1 MSEIFNKKIAL
12 EMVGDDSELLSI
24 LVQAFLSVEFSPEK
38 LNELVLSKKNAQ
50 AASYVHRVKGA
61 ARQLAMEKLAQTAQ
75 KLEDVL
81 REKNTGEVQE
91 LQKLI
96 DDFCECYAESLKTI
110 QKEAG

>member
-12 EMVGDDSELLSI
+12 EMVGDDNELLSI

-38 LNELVLSKKNAQ
+38 LNELVLSKKNAE

-61 ARQLAMEKLAQTAQ
+61 ARQLAMEKLAQTGQ

-81 REKNTGEVQE
+81 REKNTGEVQK

-96 DDFCECYAESLKTI
+96 DDFCECYDESLKTI

>member
-24 LVQAFLSVEFSPEK
+24 LVQAFLSVEFLPEK
-38 LNELVLSKKNAQ
+38 LNELVLSKKNAE

>member
-24 LVQAFLSVEFSPEK
+24 LVQAFFFFFFSPEK

-61 ARQLAMEKLAQTAQ
+61 ARQLAMEKLAQTGQ

-81 REKNTGEVQE
+81 REKNIGEVQE

-110 QKEAG
+110 QKEVG

>member
-1 MSEIFNKKIAL
+1 
-12 EMVGDDSELLSI
+12 
-24 LVQAFLSVEFSPEK
+24 
-38 LNELVLSKKNAQ
+38 
-50 AASYVHRVKGA
+50 
-61 ARQLAMEKLAQTAQ
+61 MEKLAQTGQ

-81 REKNTGEVQE
+81 REKNIGEVQE

>member
-38 LNELVLSKKNAQ
+38 LNELVLSQKNAQ

-61 ARQLAMEKLAQTAQ
+61 ARQLALEKLAQSGQ
-75 KLEDVL
+75 LLEDVL
-81 REKNTGEVQE
+81 REKQTGNTDSLKE
-91 LQKLI
+91 
-96 DDFCECYAESLKTI
+96 DFCRCYTESIAVIKDELT
-110 QKEAG
+110 GR

>member
-38 LNELVLSKKNAQ
+38 LNKLVLSKKNAE

-61 ARQLAMEKLAQTAQ
+61 ARQLAMEKLAQTGQ

-81 REKNTGEVQE
+81 REKTTGEV
-91 LQKLI
+91 QKLI

-110 QKEAG
+110 QKEAGF

>member
-38 LNELVLSKKNAQ
+38 LNELVLSKKNAE

-61 ARQLAMEKLAQTAQ
+61 K
-75 KLEDVL
+75 
-81 REKNTGEVQE
+81 KNG
-91 LQKLI
+91 
-96 DDFCECYAESLKTI
+96 
-110 QKEAG
+110 

>member
-38 LNELVLSKKNAQ
+38 LNELVLSKKNAE

-61 ARQLAMEKLAQTAQ
+61 ARQLAMEKLAQTGQ

>member
-38 LNELVLSKKNAQ
+38 LNELVLSKKNAE

-61 ARQLAMEKLAQTAQ
+61 ARQLAMEKLAQTGQ

-81 REKNTGEVQE
+81 REKNTGEVQK

-110 QKEAG
+110 QKEVG

>member
-12 EMVGDDSELLSI
+12 EMVGNDSELLSI

-38 LNELVLSKKNAQ
+38 LNELVLSQKNAE

-61 ARQLAMEKLAQTAQ
+61 ARQLAMEKLAQTGQ

-81 REKNTGEVQE
+81 REKTTGEVQK

-96 DDFCECYAESLKTI
+96 DDFCECHAESLKTI
-110 QKEAG
+110 QKEVG

>member
-61 ARQLAMEKLAQTAQ
+61 ARQLALEKLAQSGQ
-75 KLEDVL
+75 LLEDVL
-81 REKNTGEVQE
+81 REKQTGNTDSLKE
-91 LQKLI
+91 
-96 DDFCECYAESLKTI
+96 DFCLCYTESLAVIKDELTDR
-110 QKEAG
+110 

>member
-38 LNELVLSKKNAQ
+38 LNELVLSKKNAE

>member
-38 LNELVLSKKNAQ
+38 LNELVLSKKNAE

-61 ARQLAMEKLAQTAQ
+61 ARQLAMEKLAQTGQ

-81 REKNTGEVQE
+81 REKNTGEVQK

-96 DDFCECYAESLKTI
+96 DDFCECYDESLKTI

>member
-38 LNELVLSKKNAQ
+38 LNELVLSKKNAE

-110 QKEAG
+110 QKEVG

>member
-61 ARQLAMEKLAQTAQ
+61 ARQLAMEKLAQTGQ

-110 QKEAG
+110 QKEVG